1 MKKLIFLITLF
12 IVCAFSVAAQSACPI
27 ISVIGPNRITQTGE
41 FMFFTVEVKGIEA
54 DKLSYNWNISQG
66 KIANG
71 QNTSTLSVATSLEL
85 AGQVI
90 TATVEIIGLPQNCDN
105 KFSASGETSIICPP
119 DSLKLDEF
127 STSPL
132 YLEKERLEAFSAALS
147 VDPFAQAYIIEQ
159 FNRETSP
166 ATIKKKIANIFSFM
180 VKTMKISP
188 ERINISVVKDA
199 RNLTQYWIIPAGAEK
214 PSLDLVE
221 IEING
226 KDYQKK
232 LDEMFPK
239 AKSNSVRKRN

>member
-1 MKKLIFLITLF
+1 
-12 IVCAFSVAAQSACPI
+12 
-27 ISVIGPNRITQTGE
+27 
-41 FMFFTVEVKGIEA
+41 MFFTVEVKGIEA
-54 DKLSYNWNISQG
+54 DQLSYNWNISQG

-71 QNTSTLSVATSLEL
+71 QNKSTLSVATNLEL

-90 TATVEIIGLPQNCDN
+90 TATVEIIGLPQNCSN
-105 KFSASGETSIICPP
+105 TASAAGETGPSCGLLPN
-119 DSLKLDEF
+119 SQKLDEF
-127 STSPL
+127 STSSP
-132 YLEKERLEAFSAALS
+132 YLKKDRLEAFSATLS